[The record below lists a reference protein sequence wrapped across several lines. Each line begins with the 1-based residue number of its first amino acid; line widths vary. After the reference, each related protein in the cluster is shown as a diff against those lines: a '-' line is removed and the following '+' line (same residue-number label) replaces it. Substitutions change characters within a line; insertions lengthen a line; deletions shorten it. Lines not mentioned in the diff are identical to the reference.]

1 VAEVVHHR
9 HPIRRGSMAAL
20 SRRLGPDLVA
30 AGARDG
36 AGAAPPRRPG
46 RHPPC
51 TTGWRGGATVSG
63 GPGSDHTILSR
74 RGRMESSERW
84 GLLG

>member
-1 VAEVVHHR
+1 VAVVAEVVHHR
-9 HPIRRGSMAAL
+9 HPISRGSMAAL

-46 RHPPC
+46 RHPPVPA
-51 TTGWRGGATVSG
+51 GGVEQ
-63 GPGSDHTILSR
+63 R
-74 RGRMESSERW
+74 
-84 GLLG
+84 